1 MNDQSK
7 VPRSNPLDIN
17 NDGVVDSKDLVAGA
31 KKVLGALTP
40 SKNLF
45 DINGDGRVDS
55 KDALDA
61 MRITGAAIAGAGVT
75 FSAGA
80 VAGSVLI
87 TGKVTAIASVI
98 ASAIGSA
105 TAAGLGVV
113 YGTVSSATVSAV
125 QLSNG
130 VWILGVRSFLET
142 SPTFVS
148 LASSTGALVT
158 GTATSIVDSIAG
170 LPVLKSVALKSLV
183 SSNKVLVI
191 AGVPIAREVA
201 IAAGLVAVVV
211 VGGYAYY
218 VLTRDRVSP
227 EDVDGLSSP
236 SPLPA

>member
-1 MNDQSK
+1 M
-7 VPRSNPLDIN
+7 
-17 NDGVVDSKDLVAGA
+17 
-31 KKVLGALTP
+31 
-40 SKNLF
+40 
-45 DINGDGRVDS
+45 
-55 KDALDA
+55 
-61 MRITGAAIAGAGVT
+61 
-75 FSAGA
+75 
-80 VAGSVLI
+80 I

-170 LPVLKSVALKSLV
+170 LPVLKSVALK
-183 SSNKVLVI
+183 
-191 AGVPIAREVA
+191 
-201 IAAGLVAVVV
+201 
-211 VGGYAYY
+211 
-218 VLTRDRVSP
+218 
-227 EDVDGLSSP
+227 
-236 SPLPA
+236 